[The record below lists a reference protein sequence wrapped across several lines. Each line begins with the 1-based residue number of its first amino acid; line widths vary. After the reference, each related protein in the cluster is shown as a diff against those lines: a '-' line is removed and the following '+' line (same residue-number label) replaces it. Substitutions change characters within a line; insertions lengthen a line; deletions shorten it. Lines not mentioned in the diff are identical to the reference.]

1 MKFYSATQKEV
12 YDKRRAS
19 INREYIEYH
28 EKSTDRETF
37 LLNKFYQ
44 WFELFDKSTSWQ
56 KMDAFR

>member
-28 EKSTDRETF
+28 GESTDRETF
-37 LLNKFYQ
+37 LLNKFDQ
-44 WFELFDKSTSWQ
+44 
-56 KMDAFR
+56 